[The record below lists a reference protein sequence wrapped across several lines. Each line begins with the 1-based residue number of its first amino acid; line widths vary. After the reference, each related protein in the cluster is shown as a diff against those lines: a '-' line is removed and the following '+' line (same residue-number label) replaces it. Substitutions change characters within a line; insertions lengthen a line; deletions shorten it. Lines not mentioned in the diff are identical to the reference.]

1 MPFFVVC
8 RFIKLILQKQLSHR
22 CLCQY
27 MIMWN
32 FLKSGLRWSF
42 KKKITKPYPAHI
54 FVLKCLLFTSAAYIQ
69 VHFRLNFIM
78 EANTMNPDQTAPSGA
93 V

>member
-1 MPFFVVC
+1 MLFCCQQIYKVNFT
-8 RFIKLILQKQLSHR
+8 KTNHLSDLS
-22 CLCQY
+22 LCQY
-27 MIMWN
+27 MTMLWN
-32 FLKSGLRWSF
+32 FLKSDLRSTL
-42 KKKITKPYPAHI
+42 KNHEPLSCPYFCPEMSA
-54 FVLKCLLFTSAAYIQ
+54 FSSAAYIQ